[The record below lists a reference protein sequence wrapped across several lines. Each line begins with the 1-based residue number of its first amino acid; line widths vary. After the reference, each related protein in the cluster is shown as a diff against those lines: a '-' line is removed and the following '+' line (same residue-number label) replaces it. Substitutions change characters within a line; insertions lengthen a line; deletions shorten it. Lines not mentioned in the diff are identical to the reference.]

1 MQAESVANMV
11 SASSHRGVNIA
22 LNGLRGSLSKEIN
35 VMRDEIIDVLSYS
48 EHLLDVS
55 EDDLTD
61 TNIAYIIHKTSR
73 TQEKVQKLLKNY
85 NTCRIM
91 TSGAVVVLCGPTNS
105 GKSTLFN
112 SLVGSDRAIVH
123 QEPGTTR
130 DLLDAMIIIDGVPIT
145 LVDTAGL
152 REVVDDV
159 ESEGIRRAEDYI
171 NKADLI
177 CIIKDITQGSLSSE
191 MVDNILL
198 EKNQV
203 VNIYNKIDLITKREM
218 NKYRGSLKRGLYT
231 SALMGLGLDELK
243 KYIVTNLNLENNTGE
258 NFGITTPR
266 QYNAIINSD
275 ASIAAVLEITKH
287 TPIQLELVSFE
298 LQNAL
303 QGIEDLLGLKTADEI
318 LDRMFESFCVG
329 K

>member
-1 MQAESVANMV
+1 
-11 SASSHRGVNIA
+11 
-22 LNGLRGSLSKEIN
+22 
-35 VMRDEIIDVLSYS
+35 
-48 EHLLDVS
+48 
-55 EDDLTD
+55 
-61 TNIAYIIHKTSR
+61 
-73 TQEKVQKLLKNY
+73 
-85 NTCRIM
+85 
-91 TSGAVVVLCGPTNS
+91 
-105 GKSTLFN
+105 
-112 SLVGSDRAIVH
+112 
-123 QEPGTTR
+123 
-130 DLLDAMIIIDGVPIT
+130 
-145 LVDTAGL
+145 
-152 REVVDDV
+152 
-159 ESEGIRRAEDYI
+159 
-171 NKADLI
+171 
-177 CIIKDITQGSLSSE
+177 